1 MYGRFKRAKYIRS
14 ETINQINDYQYV
26 VELEPIHYVI
36 NLNHVS
42 SFKVFSDF
50 DYMFLSI
57 YC

>member
-36 NLNHVS
+36 NLNPVS
-42 SFKVFSDF
+42 SSKTFSDF
-50 DYMFLSI
+50 DSIFLSM